1 VAIDRD
7 DLAEASTLDLDSLT
21 EIDTTGL
28 HSLRPVS
35 YYWPSTPPCHQVHIL
50 VCKEEQ
56 EPFSWLSFT
65 PIPSKNMRI
74 IVDNSIPSIRKE
86 MERYLGEDVQLPLWE
101 LQEDWPVDIREH
113 VSSLKIPKI
122 SQRSHDPCLLLH
134 GLAETPLEPDREQ
147 VIEKLFNPWAKKA
160 YVQQYCSNMY

>member
-1 VAIDRD
+1 MDRD

-21 EIDTTGL
+21 EIDATGL

-35 YYWPSTPPCHQVHIL
+35 YYWSSEPPRHQVHIL

-65 PIPSKNMRI
+65 PIPPKDMKT
-74 IVDNSIPSIRKE
+74 IVDKSIPNIRKE

-122 SQRSHDPCLLLH
+122 SQKSPNPCLLLH
-134 GLAETPLEPDREQ
+134 GLGETPLDPDREK
-147 VIEKLFNPWAKKA
+147 VIEKLFNQWPQTT
-160 YVQQYCSNMY
+160 YVQQTG

>member
-1 VAIDRD
+1 VAIDVD

-21 EIDTTGL
+21 EIDA
-28 HSLRPVS
+28 REIINPRRVS
-35 YYWPSTPPCHQVHIL
+35 YYWSSKPPRDQVHIL
-50 VCKEEQ
+50 VCKKEQ

-65 PIPSKNMRI
+65 PIPSKNMET
-74 IVDNSIPSIRKE
+74 IVDKSIPSIRKE

-122 SQRSHDPCLLLH
+122 SQSSHDPCLLLH
-134 GLAETPLEPDREQ
+134 GLGETPLDPDREK
-147 VIEKLFNPWAKKA
+147 VIEKLLHPWVKKA
-160 YVQQYCSNMY
+160 YVQQPG